1 MSTTKNPCTYT
12 YYLRSLFIHRQNNK
26 IIIGKKTLFHIL
38 PDNVVEKNSRQF
50 LITIH
55 NSFLDNTPNYPKE
68 QIKKVPKSTFL
79 PASV

>member
-1 MSTTKNPCTYT
+1 MYL
-12 YYLRSLFIHRQNNK
+12 YLRSLFIHRQNNK

-55 NSFLDNTPNYPKE
+55 NSFWIIHPWVRYPNENDK